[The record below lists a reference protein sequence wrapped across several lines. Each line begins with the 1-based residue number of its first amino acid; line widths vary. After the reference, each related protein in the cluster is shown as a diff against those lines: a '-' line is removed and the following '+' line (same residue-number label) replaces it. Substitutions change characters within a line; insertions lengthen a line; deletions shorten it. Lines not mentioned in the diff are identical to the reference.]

1 MWIASASVPVP
12 RADADSVYGMPSASA
27 ASISS
32 SLTTGCRVVPR
43 SITGPEPKWCLPS
56 SCSAMPGAS
65 VACVTS
71 TAIAMSGRRL
81 CAVVRAPPKAVS
93 SCTAATA
100 TTSPGAPPASAT
112 SRAAS

>member
-1 MWIASASVPVP
+1 MN
-12 RADADSVYGMPSASA
+12 GMPSASA
-27 ASISS
+27 VSCRSS
-32 SLTTGCRVVPR
+32 KTRGLRFEPR
-43 SITGPEPKWCLPS
+43 SMTGPEPNGWLPS
-56 SCSAMPGAS
+56 SLTSMPGAS

-71 TAIAMSGRRL
+71 TTTARSGFSEN
-81 CAVVRAPPKAVS
+81 AVVAAPPNVVS